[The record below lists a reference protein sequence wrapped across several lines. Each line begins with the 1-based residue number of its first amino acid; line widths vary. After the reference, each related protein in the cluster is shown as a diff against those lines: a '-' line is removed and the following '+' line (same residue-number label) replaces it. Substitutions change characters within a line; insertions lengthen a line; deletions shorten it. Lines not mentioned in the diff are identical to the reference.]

1 MTRLFNDPADFADEL
16 VEGFVAA
23 NSRWV
28 VPVAGGVVRAAVSP
42 SPTVAVVVG
51 GGSGHYPAFGGLV
64 GQGLAHGAAMGNLF
78 ASPSAQQV
86 YSVAKAAH
94 QGKGV
99 LLTFGNYAG
108 DVLHFGQAQEWL
120 RADGI
125 ECETVTVTDDI
136 SSASADEA
144 HKRRGIAGDLAVF
157 KAASAAA
164 EAGLPLAEVVEVARR
179 ANERTRSFGVA
190 FGGCTLPGAA
200 EPLFT
205 VPEGRMAL
213 GLGIHGEPGIGETD
227 IPTAD
232 GLAGIFVD
240 ALLAELPGS
249 VGAAEGQRAAVILN
263 GLGSV
268 KYEELFVVYR
278 RVAQL
283 LAAAGVEIVEPEVG
297 ELVTSFDMAGASL
310 TLFWLD
316 EELERFWSDPAD
328 APAYRKGSVAEGE
341 RRSAADVAEL
351 VDEPLPEAGDASRA
365 AAVTVTA
372 ALAAVKRLLDER
384 ADELGRIDA
393 VAGDGDHGIGMQRG
407 STAAALAAGDLLERG
422 AGAGSLLARAGD
434 AWANKA
440 GGTSGALWGAI
451 LRAVGETIGDTESP
465 DARSVAAGVAAANT
479 EVMRFGKAQPGDKT
493 MVDALVPFS
502 ETLDRE
508 TAAGARLADAW
519 VAASAAADAA
529 AKATADLLPR
539 VGRARPHAEKSLG
552 TPDAGATSL
561 AYIAAVIGTVLSGA
575 DENPGGT
582 PAPGTPSTGTPTTD
596 TPTPDTD
603 NQETAS

>member
-28 VPVAGGVVRAAVSP
+28 LPVPGGVVRAAVSP
-42 SPTVAVVVG
+42 EPTVVVITG

-64 GQGLAHGAAMGNLF
+64 GQGLAHGAALGNLF

-94 QGKGV
+94 QGRGV

-120 RADGI
+120 RAEGI

-136 SSASADEA
+136 SSASLAEIE
-144 HKRRGIAGDLAVF
+144 KRRGIAGDLAVF

-164 EAGLPLAEVVEVARR
+164 EAGLSLAEVVSVAKR
-179 ANERTRSFGVA
+179 ANDRTRSFGVA
-190 FGGCTLPGAA
+190 FGGCTLPGAT

-232 GLAGIFVD
+232 GLAQIFVD
-240 ALLAELPGS
+240 ALLAEKPA
-249 VGAAEGQRAAVILN
+249 GAGTRVAVILN

-283 LAAAGVEIVEPEVG
+283 LEAAGLEIVEPEVG
-297 ELVTSFDMAGASL
+297 ELVTSFDMAGVSL
-310 TLFWLD
+310 TLEWLD
-316 EELERFWSDPAD
+316 AELESYWSAGAD
-328 APAYRKGSVAEGE
+328 APAYRKGSVADVE
-341 RRSAADVAEL
+341 RRTSAEVTAL
-351 VDEPLPEAGDASRA
+351 VETALPEASADSLA
-365 AAVTVTA
+365 AASIA
-372 ALAAVKRLLDER
+372 ADALVAVKNLLTEK
-384 ADELGRIDA
+384 ADELGHIDA

-407 STAAALAAGDLLERG
+407 STAGAAAAVTLEAQG
-422 AGAGSLLARAGD
+422 AGAGSLIARSGD

-440 GGTSGALWGAI
+440 GGTSGALWGAM
-451 LRAVGETIGDTESP
+451 LRALGTRIGDT
-465 DARSVAAGVAAANT
+465 DAPTAQSVSDGVAAALA
-479 EVMRFGKAQPGDKT
+479 EVTRFGKAEVGDKT

-502 ETLDRE
+502 DVLAAEVAAGKNLTE
-508 TAAGARLADAW
+508 AWTTAA
-519 VAASAAADAA
+519 AAATTAA
-529 AKATADLLPR
+529 AATADLLPR
-539 VGRARPHAEKSLG
+539 MGRARPHAEKSLG

-561 AYIAAVIGTVLSGA
+561 AYIAAEIGAVLA
-575 DENPGGT
+575 ARHDK
-582 PAPGTPSTGTPTTD
+582 
-596 TPTPDTD
+596 
-603 NQETAS
+603 ETLA

>member
-28 VPVAGGVVRAAVSP
+28 LPVPGGVVRAAVSP
-42 SPTVAVVVG
+42 EPTVVVITG

-64 GQGLAHGAAMGNLF
+64 GQGLAHGAALGNLF

-94 QGKGV
+94 QGRGV

-120 RADGI
+120 RAEGI

-136 SSASADEA
+136 SSASIDEIQ
-144 HKRRGIAGDLAVF
+144 KRRGIAGDLAVF

-164 EAGLPLAEVVEVARR
+164 EAGLDLAEVVAVTKR
-179 ANERTRSFGVA
+179 ANDRTRSFGVA
-190 FGGCTLPGAA
+190 FGGCTLPGAT

-232 GLAGIFVD
+232 GLAQIFVD
-240 ALLAELPGS
+240 ALLAEKPAGFGTR
-249 VGAAEGQRAAVILN
+249 VAVILN

-283 LAAAGVEIVEPEVG
+283 LEAAGLEIVEPEVG
-297 ELVTSFDMAGASL
+297 ELVTSFDMAGVSL
-310 TLFWLD
+310 TLEWLD
-316 EELERFWSDPAD
+316 AELETYWSAGAD
-328 APAYRKGSVAEGE
+328 APAYRKGTVPVVE
-341 RRSAADVAEL
+341 RRTSADVADL
-351 VDEPLPEAGDASRA
+351 VEIALPEASAESLA
-365 AAVTVTA
+365 AASIA
-372 ALAAVKRLLDER
+372 ADALVAVKNLLTEK

-407 STAAALAAGDLLERG
+407 STAGAAAAVTLKGQG
-422 AGAGSLLARAGD
+422 AGAGSLIARSGD

-440 GGTSGALWGAI
+440 GGTSGALWGAM
-451 LRAVGETIGDTESP
+451 LRALGTCIGDTEAP
-465 DARSVAAGVAAANT
+465 TAQSVSEGVAAALA
-479 EVMRFGKAQPGDKT
+479 EVTRFGKAEVGDKT

-502 ETLDRE
+502 DVLAAEV
-508 TAAGARLADAW
+508 AAGKNLTEAW
-519 VAASAAADAA
+519 TTAADAA
-529 AKATADLLPR
+529 TAAAVATADLLPR
-539 VGRARPHAEKSLG
+539 MGRARPHAEKSLG

-561 AYIAAVIGTVLSGA
+561 AYIAAEIGAVLA
-575 DENPGGT
+575 ARHNK
-582 PAPGTPSTGTPTTD
+582 
-596 TPTPDTD
+596 
-603 NQETAS
+603 ETLA

>member
-1 MTRLFNDPADFADEL
+1 MTRLFNNPADFADEL

-28 VPVAGGVVRAAVSP
+28 IPVPGGVVRAAISP
-42 SPTVAVVVG
+42 EPTVVVITG

-64 GQGLAHGAAMGNLF
+64 GQGLAHGAALGNLF

-94 QGKGV
+94 QGRGV

-120 RADGI
+120 RAEGI

-136 SSASADEA
+136 SSAAVGELE
-144 HKRRGIAGDLAVF
+144 KRRGIAGDLAVF

-164 EAGLPLAEVVEVARR
+164 EAGFSLAEVVDVAQR
-179 ANERTRSFGVA
+179 ANEKTRSFGVA
-190 FGGCTLPGAA
+190 FGGCTLPGAS

-232 GLAGIFVD
+232 GLARIFVD
-240 ALLAELPGS
+240 ALLAELPAS
-249 VGAAEGQRAAVILN
+249 VASASGQRAAVILN

-278 RVAQL
+278 TVAKL
-283 LAAAGVEIVEPEVG
+283 LEAAGVEIVEPEVG
-297 ELVTSFDMAGASL
+297 ELVTSFDMAGVSL

-316 EELERFWSDPAD
+316 AQLEELWSAPAD
-328 APAYRKGSVAEGE
+328 APAYRKGAVAATE
-341 RRSAADVAEL
+341 RRSAAEFAEL
-351 VDEPLPEAGDASRA
+351 VEEPVPDASPDSMRA
-365 AAVTVTA
+365 AGLVFA
-372 ALAAVKRLLDER
+372 ALEAVVAVIDEH
-384 ADELGRIDA
+384 AEELGRIDA
-393 VAGDGDHGIGMQRG
+393 IAGDGDHGIGMQRG
-407 STAAALAAGDLLERG
+407 STAALAAASALLAKN
-422 AGAGSLLARAGD
+422 AGAGTLLARAGD

-451 LRAVGETIGDTESP
+451 LRSIGTGLGDSAAP
-465 DARSVAAGVAAANT
+465 SAGSVSAGVAAAKD
-479 EVMRFGKAQPGDKT
+479 EVMNFGKAVVGDKT

-502 ETLDRE
+502 DTLRE
-508 TAAGARLADAW
+508 RVSAGASLADAW
-519 VAASAAADAA
+519 ATASEAATAASA
-529 AKATADLLPR
+529 ATADLLPR
-539 VGRARPHAEKSLG
+539 MGRARPHAEKSLG
-552 TPDAGATSL
+552 TPDAGAVSL
-561 AYIAAVIGTVLSGA
+561 SYITTAVSAVL
-575 DENPGGT
+575 
-582 PAPGTPSTGTPTTD
+582 
-596 TPTPDTD
+596 
-603 NQETAS
+603 TAGKAIHE